1 MKNHLGTR
9 QAFFDAASL
18 RCTAFAASLLLSL
31 AVACNKDETI
41 TDKPVICPPA
51 YPVTVY
57 EYRPAPGQF
66 INEQPIAGFTG
77 AETTAEAAVAYAQK
91 RLDGH
96 KLVSLGAFGG
106 YIVVGFGRS
115 IPNSGGYDFAVEGN
129 AFDSASGSSNEPGIV
144 WVMPDTNG
152 NGLPDDIWYEL
163 QGSETGQPET
173 NQNYT
178 VTYYRPS
185 GAGQP
190 VAWSDSDGNSG
201 TIGRVTEH
209 KQDFY
214 YPAWISEESYTLT
227 GTRLAS
233 RSHRNPT
240 TGLWENKPF
249 AWGYADN
256 AGSDALG
263 NDTAAANG
271 QRIGFRISNAIRDDG
286 SPAELASVDFVKV
299 QTGIHQQCGPL
310 GELSTEV
317 FGFYLCGAAGNE

>member
-1 MKNHLGTR
+1 MKRHLDTR
-9 QAFFDAASL
+9 QTLFSAAI
-18 RCTAFAASLLLSL
+18 RRTTFAVPLLLSL
-31 AVACNKDETI
+31 AACNKDETI
-41 TDKPVICPPA
+41 IEGPTICPPA
-51 YPVTVY
+51 YSVTVY

-77 AETTAEAAVAYAQK
+77 AETTAEAAVAYAQA

-96 KLVSLGAFGG
+96 KFVSLGAFGG
-106 YIVVGFGRS
+106 YIVVGFGVS
-115 IPNSGGYDFAVEGN
+115 VPNSGGYDFAIEGN

-152 NGLPDDIWYEL
+152 NGQPDDTWYEL
-163 QGSETGQPET
+163 RGSETDSPET
-173 NQNYT
+173 KRNYS

-190 VAWSDSDGNSG
+190 VAWSDSDGKSG
-201 TIGRVTEH
+201 TIERIAEH
-209 KQDFY
+209 KQDSY
-214 YPAWISEESYTLT
+214 YPAWISADSYTLS

-233 RSHRNPT
+233 KSRQDPT
-240 TGLWENKPF
+240 TGHWENEPF

-263 NDTAAANG
+263 SAAPAG
-271 QRIGFRISNAIRDDG
+271 SGRSIGFKIANAIRDDG
-286 SPAELASVDFVKV
+286 SPAGLESIDFIKV
-299 QTGIHQQCGPL
+299 QTGIQQQCGPL

-317 FGFYLCGAAGNE
+317 LGFYLCGTPDNE